1 MKRLTNRSAMDVFED
16 VLDSLRQGNREQ
28 LDPED
33 LEWLRPAY
41 NALRKLER
49 SRKQMERLTRS
60 EPRIIA

>member
-1 MKRLTNRSAMDVFED
+1 MDVFED